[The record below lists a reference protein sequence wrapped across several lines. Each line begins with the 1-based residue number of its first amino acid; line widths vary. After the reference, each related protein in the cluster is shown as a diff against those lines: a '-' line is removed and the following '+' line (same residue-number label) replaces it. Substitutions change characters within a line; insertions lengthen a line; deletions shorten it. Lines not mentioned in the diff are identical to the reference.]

1 MLQTSNRADGSIN
14 QDTAPPE
21 LRLPVVSVADVI
33 AFVRRHLRLVLL
45 MCLTA
50 WGIALLYLIVAAPT
64 FTAAADIVIETKT
77 PLGDAASVSTIV
89 ESQIGIL
96 RSESVASAVIRK
108 LDLLQDPEFVGR
120 SGGVRSMLGSML
132 GWNKPE
138 AESIVMQRAVESFQR
153 KLSAKRVG
161 ITYIVGLTFDYIE
174 PQRAAQIL
182 NTVTETYIAQQ
193 MDAKY
198 NSTLRDEAWIKGR
211 LSELSTQASTAQKA
225 LEDYYKS
232 KNNAA
237 DSANAVDQLLAAQES
252 SASAYDNFR
261 HVLRHTE
268 ATRQQSAPVFQ
279 ASLIN
284 EASPPLRASSP
295 KSRIVFGISTVAGVF
310 LGIAI
315 GLLRDMSDKGIR
327 AGGQFCNDLQLAC
340 IAVVP
345 MVGSD
350 SLWRMVGSD
359 STWREM
365 TTFFSG
371 LVQKLPGNLAQKL
384 PGKLASLKV
393 PATSTRN
400 GPMSNPAPLADDERI
415 SRRAL
420 STVTSTGRPGSRNIV
435 RTESPIWTIIDTPE
449 SPFTEAFLEIKLAI
463 DTMSRNGKRNQVI
476 GITSTQRN
484 EGKSTVAAALALLIA
499 QTGARA
505 ILLDCN
511 FRNRSLSAALAP
523 GAACGIFDVMTGATS
538 VPATTWSDPSS
549 RLAFLPAGNSSRP
562 VYASDVLASP
572 RLAKLFQSLRD
583 AYEYVIVD
591 LPAVTPFTD
600 VRAAAHLVDSFILVV
615 ESGRT
620 NINVERALKGCSDID
635 EIMLGVALN
644 KA

>member
-1 MLQTSNRADGSIN
+1 MLLT
-14 QDTAPPE
+14 
-21 LRLPVVSVADVI
+21 
-33 AFVRRHLRLVLL
+33 
-45 MCLTA
+45 CLTA
-50 WGIALLYLIVAAPT
+50 WGIALLYLLVAVPT
-64 FTAAADIVIETKT
+64 FTAAADLVVETKT

-96 RSESVASAVIRK
+96 RSGSVARAVIRK
-108 LDLLQDPEFVGR
+108 LDLLKDPEFVGR
-120 SGGVRSMLGSML
+120 SGGVRSMLRSML

-138 AESIVMQRAVESFQR
+138 TDSTVMQRAVESFQR

-161 ITYIVGLTFDYIE
+161 VTYIVGLTFDYIE

-182 NTVTETYIAQQ
+182 NTVAETYIAQQ

-198 NSTLRDEAWIKGR
+198 NSSLRDETWIKGR
-211 LSELSTQASTAQKA
+211 LSELSAQASAAQKA
-225 LEDYYKS
+225 LEDYYRN

-237 DSANAVDQLLAAQES
+237 DSTNTADRLLAAEES
-252 SASAYDNFR
+252 STSAYDNFR

-268 ATRQQSAPVFQ
+268 ATRQQSTPVFE

-295 KSRIVFGISTVAGVF
+295 KSRIVLGISTVAGVF

-315 GLLRDMSDKGIR
+315 GLLRDMSDKGVR
-327 AGGQFCNDLQLAC
+327 TGGQFCKDLQLTC

-350 SLWRMVGSD
+350 SLWGK
-359 STWREM
+359 M

-371 LVQKLPGNLAQKL
+371 LAQKL
-384 PGKLASLKV
+384 PGKLASLKAR
-393 PATSTRN
+393 ATSTRN
-400 GPMSNPAPLADDERI
+400 SPTSIPLPLVDDERT
-415 SRRAL
+415 SKRAL
-420 STVTSTGRPGSRNIV
+420 SSATSTDRSRSRNIV
-435 RTESPIWTIIDTPE
+435 RTESPIWTIAGAPE

-476 GITSTQRN
+476 GITSTQPN
-484 EGKSTVAAALALLIA
+484 EGKSTVAAALALLMA

-511 FRNRSLSAALAP
+511 LRNRSLSTALAP
-523 GAACGIFDVMTGATS
+523 GAACGIFDVMTGAVS
-538 VPATTWSDPSS
+538 VSATTWNDPSS
-549 RLAFLPAGNSSRP
+549 QLAFLPAGNSSRT

-572 RLAKLFQSLRD
+572 RLDKLFQALRD

-620 NINVERALKGCSDID
+620 NIDAVERALKVCSDID